1 MPARCSCR
9 ARTGFH
15 RRRFIIG
22 YTISLTAKTSHSA
35 MSLSRGSHVGTV
47 SHGQAYSIDGTV
59 DAVINHRSCH
69 GLLEYPWS
77 IFWLIGAQHGARQCL
92 HGTRMKH
99 DLNILENKL
108 DQRGYSQEVRVAI
121 RNARICIIDDRIED
135 LRGVVSGLKNEGFTN
150 IVEVEQVNSIEEL
163 LEKRYDLVVLDL
175 RGVAVQISSAD
186 GYGVLQHLKSA
197 QPALPVLVLT
207 GSTTPPDK
215 VNVIALADLIRSK
228 PVKALELVS
237 DVEQLLRPYKDE
249 HWAALEILKELR
261 RLDADLRSELALKDR
276 LIIWWRR
283 RQLQS
288 RLTSQSG
295 STVNAIVSVG
305 NVVATLGKVGLKVV
319 DIAKKFQGVP

>member
-1 MPARCSCR
+1 
-9 ARTGFH
+9 
-15 RRRFIIG
+15 
-22 YTISLTAKTSHSA
+22 
-35 MSLSRGSHVGTV
+35 
-47 SHGQAYSIDGTV
+47 
-59 DAVINHRSCH
+59 
-69 GLLEYPWS
+69 
-77 IFWLIGAQHGARQCL
+77 
-92 HGTRMKH
+92 MKP
-99 DLNILENKL
+99 DLNILENQL

-121 RNARICIIDDRIED
+121 RNARICIIDDRIDD

-237 DVEQLLRPYKDE
+237 DVEQLLRPYKDQ
-249 HWAALEILKELR
+249 HWAAL
-261 RLDADLRSELALKDR
+261 
-276 LIIWWRR
+276 
-283 RQLQS
+283 
-288 RLTSQSG
+288 
-295 STVNAIVSVG
+295 
-305 NVVATLGKVGLKVV
+305 
-319 DIAKKFQGVP
+319 